1 MLLAEVVADELV
13 ASERARALGFDVDVG
28 EVDAVGEEARAEG
41 EEGGRGEELPGSGR
55 GAPPHPS
62 GLVRRFIREN
72 GEGRRRPQEGR
83 RRSGFFQPTVSEI
96 GRAHV

>member
-62 GLVRRFIREN
+62 GL
-72 GEGRRRPQEGR
+72 
-83 RRSGFFQPTVSEI
+83 EI